1 MSSFSEN
8 ITTACTV
15 SYLNFSMNLWEMTFH
30 GKKYS
35 FRTFNGSRAFCCTV
49 AWSLT
54 QFSVVGYL
62 VKFHC
67 ESENVN
73 VLLTQSCPVLCDPM
87 DCSLPGSSV
96 HGISQA
102 RILEWIAISFSRAP
116 SQPGAHTQVS
126 CPVSPALQAD
136 SFFFTVAVMVT
147 FLRLTVSAP

>member
-1 MSSFSEN
+1 MAKS
-8 ITTACTV
+8 IP
-15 SYLNFSMNLWEMTFH
+15 LGH
-30 GKKYS
+30 
-35 FRTFNGSRAFCCTV
+35 FNGSRAFCCTV

-67 ESENVN
+67 ESENVS
-73 VLLTQSCPVLCDPM
+73 VLFTQSCPALCDPM

-102 RILEWIAISFSRAP
+102 RIREWIAISFSRGS

-136 SFFFTVAVMVT
+136 FFFYSHCNGHLSEAFSQCPLAALQEMTLLQNEGYPAEP
-147 FLRLTVSAP
+147 R